1 VLNTSEFDF
10 SGYGP
15 QHGRLMR
22 AVDAGGIST
31 FDGDLSAF
39 RDRGGKFITYHGRVD
54 PARPSSPYNT
64 Q

>member
-31 FDGDLSAF
+31 FDGD
-39 RDRGGKFITYHGRVD
+39 RGGKFITYHGRVD
-54 PARPSSPYNT
+54 PARPSTPYNT
-64 Q
+64 